1 MISQLKTCPANGG
14 SLGLEFRTLV
24 LVSVVVLIGLSSVG
38 CIGRSPA
45 VEHFI
50 LGSEAVPDTS
60 LDSGSAVSILI
71 GPVRLPAYL
80 DRPQHARLRAG
91 GQVELDE
98 FTRWLGGFEGNF
110 LRGLGLEVARQTGSA
125 RVSTYPAKAPFP
137 LDVKVRLHVD
147 DLIVVDGQTLR
158 VRIRWAVVR
167 TGSEAP
173 AELYAMDESIA
184 LASDSNEAV
193 VAAHDAVLAD
203 LAGRIVA
210 AIER

>member
-1 MISQLKTCPANGG
+1 MLA
-14 SLGLEFRTLV
+14 LV
-24 LVSVVVLIGLSSVG
+24 VALTAASSVG
-38 CIGRSPA
+38 CLGRSPA

-50 LGSEAVPDTS
+50 LGSGAVPDAS

-80 DRPQHARLRAG
+80 DRPQHARLRAS

-98 FTRWLGGFEGNF
+98 FTRWLGGFEKNF
-110 LRGLGLEVARQTGSA
+110 LRGLELEVARQTGSA
-125 RVSTYPAKAPFP
+125 RVSTHPAKAPFP
-137 LDVKVRLHVD
+137 FDVKVRLHID
-147 DLIVVDGQTLR
+147 DLVVVDGQTLR
-158 VRIRWAVVR
+158 VRIRWAMVR
-167 TGSEAP
+167 TGSETP

>member
-1 MISQLKTCPANGG
+1 MIRQLKTRRASRG
-14 SLGLEFRTLV
+14 SLGLKFRTSMLALV
-24 LVSVVVLIGLSSVG
+24 VALTAASSVG

-50 LGSEAVPDTS
+50 LGSGAVPDAS

-91 GQVELDE
+91 GRVELDE
-98 FTRWLGGFEGNF
+98 FTRWLGGFEKNF

-125 RVSTYPAKAPFP
+125 RVSTHPAKAPFP
-137 LDVKVRLHVD
+137 FDVKVRLHVD

-158 VRIRWAVVR
+158 VRIRWAMVR
-167 TGSEAP
+167 TGSETP

-203 LAGRIVA
+203 LAERIVA

>member
-1 MISQLKTCPANGG
+1 M
-14 SLGLEFRTLV
+14 LV
-24 LVSVVVLIGLSSVG
+24 FVVALTAASSVG
-38 CIGRSPA
+38 CLGRSPA

-50 LGSEAVPDTS
+50 LGSGAVPDAS

-80 DRPQHARLRAG
+80 DRPQHARLRAS

-98 FTRWLGGFEGNF
+98 FTRWLGGFEKNF
-110 LRGLGLEVARQTGSA
+110 LRGLELEVARQTGSA
-125 RVSTYPAKAPFP
+125 RVSTHPAKAPFP
-137 LDVKVRLHVD
+137 FDVKVRLHID
-147 DLIVVDGQTLR
+147 DLVVVDGQTLR
-158 VRIRWAVVR
+158 VRIRWAMVR
-167 TGSEAP
+167 TGSETP

>member
-1 MISQLKTCPANGG
+1 MIRQLKTRRASRGL
-14 SLGLEFRTLV
+14 LGLKFRTSMLALV
-24 LVSVVVLIGLSSVG
+24 VALTAASSVG

-50 LGSEAVPDTS
+50 LGSGAVPDAS

-80 DRPQHARLRAG
+80 DRPQHARLRAS

-98 FTRWLGGFEGNF
+98 FTRWLGGFEKNF

-125 RVSTYPAKAPFP
+125 RVSTHPAKAPFP
-137 LDVKVRLHVD
+137 FDVKVRLHVD

-158 VRIRWAVVR
+158 VRIRWAMVR
-167 TGSEAP
+167 TGSETP

>member
-1 MISQLKTCPANGG
+1 MIRQLKTRRANRG
-14 SLGLEFRTLV
+14 SLGLGFRASMLV
-24 LVSVVVLIGLSSVG
+24 FVVALTAASSVG
-38 CIGRSPA
+38 CLGRSPA

-50 LGSEAVPDTS
+50 LGSGAVPDAS
-60 LDSGSAVSILI
+60 LDSGGAVSILI

-80 DRPQHARLRAG
+80 DRPQHARLRAS

-98 FTRWLGGFEGNF
+98 FTRWLGGFEKNF
-110 LRGLGLEVARQTGSA
+110 LRGLELEVARQTGSA
-125 RVSTYPAKAPFP
+125 RVSTHPAKAPFP
-137 LDVKVRLHVD
+137 FDVKVRLHID
-147 DLIVVDGQTLR
+147 DLVVVDGQTLR
-158 VRIRWAVVR
+158 VRIRWAMVR
-167 TGSEAP
+167 TGSETP

>member
-1 MISQLKTCPANGG
+1 MIRQLKTRRANRG
-14 SLGLEFRTLV
+14 SLGLGFRTSMLV
-24 LVSVVVLIGLSSVG
+24 FVVALTAASSVG
-38 CIGRSPA
+38 CLGRSPA

-50 LGSEAVPDTS
+50 LGSGAVPDAS

-80 DRPQHARLRAG
+80 DRPQHARLRAS

-98 FTRWLGGFEGNF
+98 FTRWLGGFEKNF
-110 LRGLGLEVARQTGSA
+110 LRGLELEVARQTGSA
-125 RVSTYPAKAPFP
+125 RVSTHPAKAPFP
-137 LDVKVRLHVD
+137 FDVKVRLHID
-147 DLIVVDGQTLR
+147 DLVVVDGQTLR
-158 VRIRWAVVR
+158 VRIRWAMVR
-167 TGSEAP
+167 TGSETP

>member
-1 MISQLKTCPANGG
+1 MIRQLKTRRANRG
-14 SLGLEFRTLV
+14 SLGLGFRASMLV
-24 LVSVVVLIGLSSVG
+24 FVVALTAASSVG

-50 LGSEAVPDTS
+50 LGSGAVPDAS

-80 DRPQHARLRAG
+80 DRPQHARLRAS

-98 FTRWLGGFEGNF
+98 FTRWLGGFEKNF
-110 LRGLGLEVARQTGSA
+110 LRGLELEVARQTGSA
-125 RVSTYPAKAPFP
+125 RVSTHPAKAPFP
-137 LDVKVRLHVD
+137 FDVKVRLHID
-147 DLIVVDGQTLR
+147 DLVVVDGQTLR
-158 VRIRWAVVR
+158 VRIRWAMVR
-167 TGSEAP
+167 TGSETP

>member
-1 MISQLKTCPANGG
+1 MIRQLKTRRANRGL
-14 SLGLEFRTLV
+14 LGLEFRTSMLV
-24 LVSVVVLIGLSSVG
+24 FVVALTAASSVG
-38 CIGRSPA
+38 CLGRSPA

-50 LGSEAVPDTS
+50 LGSGAVPDAS

-80 DRPQHARLRAG
+80 DRPQHARLRAS

-98 FTRWLGGFEGNF
+98 FTRWLGGFEKNF
-110 LRGLGLEVARQTGSA
+110 LRGLELEVARQTGSA
-125 RVSTYPAKAPFP
+125 RVSTHPAKAPFP
-137 LDVKVRLHVD
+137 FDVKVRLHID
-147 DLIVVDGQTLR
+147 DLVVVDGQTLR
-158 VRIRWAVVR
+158 VRIRWAMVR
-167 TGSEAP
+167 TGSETP

>member
-1 MISQLKTCPANGG
+1 MIRQLKTHRANRG
-14 SLGLEFRTLV
+14 SLGLGFRASMLV
-24 LVSVVVLIGLSSVG
+24 FVVALTAASSVG
-38 CIGRSPA
+38 CLGRSPA

-50 LGSEAVPDTS
+50 LGSGAVPDAS

-80 DRPQHARLRAG
+80 DRPQHARLRAS

-98 FTRWLGGFEGNF
+98 FTRWLGGFEKNF
-110 LRGLGLEVARQTGSA
+110 LRGLELEVARQTGSA
-125 RVSTYPAKAPFP
+125 RVSTHPAKAPFP
-137 LDVKVRLHVD
+137 FDVKVRLHID
-147 DLIVVDGQTLR
+147 DLVVVDGQTLR
-158 VRIRWAVVR
+158 VRIRWAMVR
-167 TGSEAP
+167 TGSETP

>member
-1 MISQLKTCPANGG
+1 MIRQLKTRRANRG
-14 SLGLEFRTLV
+14 SLGLGFRTLM
-24 LVSVVVLIGLSSVG
+24 LVFVVALTAASSVG
-38 CIGRSPA
+38 CLGRSPA

-50 LGSEAVPDTS
+50 LGSGAVPDAS
-60 LDSGSAVSILI
+60 LDSGGAVSILI

-80 DRPQHARLRAG
+80 DRPQHARLRAS

-98 FTRWLGGFEGNF
+98 FTRWLGGFEKNF
-110 LRGLGLEVARQTGSA
+110 LRGLELEVARQTGSA
-125 RVSTYPAKAPFP
+125 RVSTHPAKAPFP
-137 LDVKVRLHVD
+137 FDVKVRLHID
-147 DLIVVDGQTLR
+147 DLVVVDGQTLR
-158 VRIRWAVVR
+158 VRIRWAMVR
-167 TGSEAP
+167 TGSETP

>member
-1 MISQLKTCPANGG
+1 MIRQLKTRRANRG
-14 SLGLEFRTLV
+14 SLGLGFRALMLV
-24 LVSVVVLIGLSSVG
+24 FVVALTAASSVG
-38 CIGRSPA
+38 CLGRSPA

-50 LGSEAVPDTS
+50 LGSGAVPDAS

-80 DRPQHARLRAG
+80 DRPQHARLRAS

-98 FTRWLGGFEGNF
+98 FTRWLGGFEKNF
-110 LRGLGLEVARQTGSA
+110 LRGLELEVARQTGSA
-125 RVSTYPAKAPFP
+125 RVSTHPAKAPFP
-137 LDVKVRLHVD
+137 FDVKVRLHID
-147 DLIVVDGQTLR
+147 DLVVVDGQTLR
-158 VRIRWAVVR
+158 VRIRWAMVR
-167 TGSEAP
+167 TGSETP